1 VTDVETVAQGLAARG
16 FTLRDARARASLLR
30 QAHDGLRRLTGADA
44 GWSWLVPGR
53 LEVFGK
59 HTDYCGGRTLVAA
72 LPRGFAIA
80 AVARFDRVVRAYD
93 ARNDELCEIALAGAD
108 APQGWRRYVAVTA
121 RRLAANFPGADLGVD
136 VAFASDLPRAAGMS
150 SSSALIIAL
159 ANVLIRRGRLET
171 REEWLSTIRSVEE
184 RVEYFGCVE
193 NGDGYRALIGTRG
206 VGTEGGSE
214 DHAAILMSRAD
225 HLSQFGFVPLRR
237 LSEVALPS
245 PWSFVIASSGVHADK
260 AGTVRGRFN
269 QAARAARAIVELW
282 NTAAGTRSRSLAQA
296 LATSDDAGQ
305 RLREAIERSS
315 SGDFTKADLL
325 RRLDHFTREDRRLP
339 EAVAAFAVGDAARL
353 AELSAVS
360 QADAD
365 ALLGNQVIETNDLVA
380 AARATGALAA
390 SSFGAGFGG
399 SAWALVPVG
408 DAGDFGPAWRDA
420 YLSRHPSRV
429 DGRWFAARPAPG
441 ILEVPTGA

>member
-1 VTDVETVAQGLAARG
+1 VTDLETVAQGLAAQG
-16 FTLRDARARASLLR
+16 FTLRDARSRASLLR
-30 QAHDGLRRLTGADA
+30 QACDGLRRLTGADA
-44 GWSWLVPGR
+44 EWSWLVPGR

-72 LPRGFAIA
+72 VPRGFAIA
-80 AVARFDRVVRAYD
+80 AVARSGGVVRAYD
-93 ARNDELCEIALAGAD
+93 ARNDQLCEIALAGAD
-108 APQGWRRYVAVTA
+108 VPRGWRSYVAVTA

-136 VAFASDLPRAAGMS
+136 IAFASDLPRAAGMS

-159 ANVLIRRGRLET
+159 ANVLIRRGRLES
-171 REEWLSTIRSVEE
+171 REEWTSAIRSVED

-193 NGDGYRALIGTRG
+193 NGDGYRALTGTHG

-214 DHAAILMSRAD
+214 DHAAILMGRPD

-237 LSEVALPS
+237 LPDVALPA
-245 PWSFVIASSGVHADK
+245 PWSFVIGSSGVHADK
-260 AGTVRGRFN
+260 AGTVRGQFN
-269 QAARAARAIVELW
+269 QAARAARAIVDLW
-282 NTAAGTRSRSLAQA
+282 NRTSETPSRSLAQA
-296 LATSDDAGQ
+296 LATSSDAGH
-305 RLREAIERSS
+305 RLREAIERSAS
-315 SGDFTKADLL
+315 ADFTKADLL
-325 RRLDHFTREDRRLP
+325 KRLDHFTREDRRLP
-339 EAVAAFAVGDAARL
+339 EAVAAFAVGDAGRL
-353 AELSAVS
+353 GELSAAS
-360 QADAD
+360 QEDAD
-365 ALLGNQVIETNDLVA
+365 SLLGNQVIETNDLVA

-399 SAWALVPVG
+399 SAWALVPAG

-420 YLSRHPSRV
+420 YLARHPVRA